1 MRGECSI
8 KSDFDKAHEK
18 SEKLFVYIFILR
30 LISINL
36 LVFYHEC
43 RSLIGYTTRYLFNN

>member
-18 SEKLFVYIFILR
+18 SEKMLLFVYLCLQR
-30 LISINL
+30 KT
-36 LVFYHEC
+36 E
-43 RSLIGYTTRYLFNN
+43 